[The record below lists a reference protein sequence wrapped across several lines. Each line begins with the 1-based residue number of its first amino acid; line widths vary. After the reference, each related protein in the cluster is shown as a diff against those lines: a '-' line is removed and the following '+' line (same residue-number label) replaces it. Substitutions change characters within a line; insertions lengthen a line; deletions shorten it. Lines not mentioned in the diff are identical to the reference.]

1 MEIRLEGQATQQP
14 PRAIADHGVIG
25 NLSTM
30 ALIGLD
36 GTIDFMCWP
45 TFDSPSLF
53 AALLDPDIGGAF
65 ELAPAVADARVLQRY
80 LPDSNVLLTRW
91 LSDEF
96 SAEILDLMAA
106 PSEAG
111 NDAPCLIRRVRV
123 TRGRVRFRLR
133 CAPRFDYARVT
144 PTVTVGSEEVL
155 FAAGELR
162 VRLCGAVEFKAEPG
176 AVSASFTL
184 EAGQH
189 RDFVLDDASAEPLD
203 ADDCDSIVNRT
214 VRYWQDW
221 AAHGSYR
228 GRWRDAVMRSA
239 LLLKLMTSRRHG
251 SIVAAPTFGLPETR
265 GGSRNWDY
273 RGTWIR
279 DASFTVYALLRLGY
293 PAEALAFTQWAA
305 KRAETC
311 PHGSL
316 RVMYAVDGGPV
327 PSEVTLDHLSG
338 YGGAQ
343 PVRIGNAAADQLQL
357 DIYGALLDAI
367 YLTNKYG
374 AASSHAEWEGVLR
387 VVGYVCDNWKRP
399 DAGIW
404 ELRSE
409 PVEHLHS
416 RLMCWVAVDRAM
428 RLAQKR
434 SLAAP
439 FAKWAEARNALSE
452 NIWSNFFDE
461 NLGHFVR
468 SKGSRELDGA
478 ILMMPLVRFIG
489 ATDPAWLATL
499 DAVGDQLSDNGLVM
513 RYNRLDGLD
522 GKEGSFA
529 ACAFWHVECLARA
542 GRLQQARDN
551 FESLLTLGNHLQLY
565 SEEFDVRGEMLGN
578 FPQAL
583 THLALIS
590 AAYYL
595 DRALDG
601 SKNRLWP
608 A

>member
-1 MEIRLEGQATQQP
+1 MADRDHTSSAKP

-30 ALIGLD
+30 ALVALD

-45 TFDSPSLF
+45 GFDSPSLF
-53 AALLDPDIGGAF
+53 AALLDPDVGGAF
-65 ELAPAVADARVLQRY
+65 ELAPAISNARVLQRY

-91 LSDEF
+91 LGDEF
-96 SAEILDLMAA
+96 SAETVDLMAA
-106 PSEAG
+106 PAEG
-111 NDAPCLIRRVRV
+111 DDYAPCLIRRVRV
-123 TRGRVRFRLR
+123 TRGRARFRLR

-144 PTVTVGSEEVL
+144 PTVTINGEEAL
-155 FAAGELR
+155 FQGASMS
-162 VRLCGAVEFKAEPG
+162 VRLRGAVELIAEPG
-176 AVSASFTL
+176 AVSAGFTL
-184 EAGQH
+184 EAGQQ
-189 RDFVLDDASAEPLD
+189 RDFVLNDAAQKPLD
-203 ADDCDSIVNRT
+203 AAECDDVVSRT
-214 VRYWQDW
+214 VRYWQEW
-221 AAHGSYR
+221 AAHSSYR

-239 LLLKLMTSRRHG
+239 LLLKLATSRRHG
-251 SIVAAPTFGLPETR
+251 SIVAAPTFGLPETL
-265 GGSRNWDY
+265 GGGRNWDY
-273 RGTWIR
+273 RATWIR

-293 PAEALAFTQWAA
+293 RDEAMAFTRWAA
-305 KRAETC
+305 ERAETC

-316 RVMYAVDGGPV
+316 RVMYAVDGGLV
-327 PSEVTLDHLSG
+327 PSEETLDHLSG
-338 YGGAQ
+338 YGGSR
-343 PVRIGNAAADQLQL
+343 PVRIGNAAAEQLQL

-374 AASSHAEWEGVLR
+374 AAVSHAQWEGVRR
-387 VVGYVCDNWKRP
+387 VVGYVCSNWKRP

-404 ELRSE
+404 ELRSH
-409 PVEHLHS
+409 PAEHLHS
-416 RLMCWVAVDRAM
+416 RLMCWVAVDRAV

-439 FAKWAEARNALSE
+439 FLEWIETRNAISE
-452 NIWSNFFDE
+452 DIWSNFFDE
-461 NLGHFVR
+461 KLGHFVR
-468 SKGSRELDGA
+468 NKGTQELDGA
-478 ILMMPLVRFIG
+478 LLMMPLVRFIG

-499 DAVGDQLSDNGLVM
+499 DAIGDRLSDNGLVM
-513 RYNRLDGLD
+513 RYDGLDGLE

-542 GRLQQARDN
+542 GRVEQARDN
-551 FESLLTLGNHLQLY
+551 FESLLALGNHVQLY
-565 SEEFDVRGEMLGN
+565 SEEVGVRGELLGN